1 MDACFALIM
10 LDLVIVSTL
19 PRDRLR
25 RTSPKWP
32 ILYHAGHKTLTQSI
46 CVGRSEQMGLC
57 FYIGRRKWRNSI
69 LHEGSRH
76 CDAQCRSVQR
86 LDGWRSELPYV
97 VIPSTR
103 SSLFLLRLGVLCL
116 CIFCVRWMKN
126 EVMWLM
132 IHGWW
137 KCFDPGAR
145 LRLTVGCLSGSTSR
159 SNCRV
164 ECKLSKWLR
173 GRIMGVGRIFHQF
186 KAVQSTVVI
195 VLIFCCSDLQ
205 CFSVGQT
212 IPKNCPFPWGDMGA
226 PIWYMVPWASPCL
239 PYKKIM
245 YAACTEKKTF
255 LYSNPETNNLA
266 VVVVVFI
273 C

>member
-10 LDLVIVSTL
+10 LDLVFVSTL

-86 LDGWRSELPYV
+86 LDGWRSKLPYV
-97 VIPSTR
+97 VTPSTR

-145 LRLTVGCLSGSTSR
+145 LWLTVGCLSGSTSR

-164 ECKLSKWLR
+164 ECKLSKWSKNFYKR
-173 GRIMGVGRIFHQF
+173 PYHGGGSDFSP
-186 KAVQSTVVI
+186 VQSSAVN
-195 VLIFCCSDLQ
+195 CSNRADFLLQ
-205 CFSVGQT
+205 
-212 IPKNCPFPWGDMGA
+212 W
-226 PIWYMVPWASPCL
+226 
-239 PYKKIM
+239 
-245 YAACTEKKTF
+245 
-255 LYSNPETNNLA
+255 LA
-266 VVVVVFI
+266 VLFSGPDNPQKLPLSMRGYGGPHLIHGSLGQSVSTLQENHVCRLHRKENFPI
-273 C
+273 L